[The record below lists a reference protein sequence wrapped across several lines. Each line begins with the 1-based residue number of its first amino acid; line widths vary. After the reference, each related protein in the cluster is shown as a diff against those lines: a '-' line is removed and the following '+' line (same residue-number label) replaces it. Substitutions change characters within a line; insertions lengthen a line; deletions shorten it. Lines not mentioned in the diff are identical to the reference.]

1 MQFDLICG
9 ILINIG
15 LSASYTAAFRIIF
28 FGDKMSYKINL
39 GCWGSVFAVPSDA
52 VDKYIKIA
60 SGSSVKVLLY
70 FLRHSGE
77 LLSDAVIASALS
89 MKEEDVSD
97 AFVFWEQVG
106 LLSKSGEEFSPAEK
120 PAGVSDSI
128 FPVHADTEQS
138 RFVADKSDIEKDNS
152 VSVEEQARLAA
163 AKAAALRTPEFSP
176 ALIADTVKND
186 EKMNYLFK
194 TCEALYG
201 RQLKHTEQN
210 ALVTITEHIGLP
222 AEVALMLV
230 DFCFSIGKSS
240 PAYLRSAAMD
250 WVENGVTDLST
261 AEQYI
266 SVLQAK
272 NKAENTVKSIFGIN
286 RALSQKEKDFASLWI
301 NEWGFSSEIITMA
314 YDINVNSKGKYSF
327 PYISTILE
335 RWREKGLT
343 TKEQIEEERARNPKQ
358 PAFEQSSLDVEK
370 IDKQILDFY
379 S

>member
-1 MQFDLICG
+1 M
-9 ILINIG
+9 
-15 LSASYTAAFRIIF
+15 F
-28 FGDKMSYKINL
+28 FGDKMSYRINL

-77 LLSDAVIASALS
+77 LLSDSDISSALS

-97 AFVFWEQVG
+97 ALVFWEQVG
-106 LLSKSGEEFSPAEK
+106 LLSKNGDGFLPAEK
-120 PAGVSDSI
+120 PSGTSDSV
-128 FPVHADTEQS
+128 FSVHADTEQR
-138 RFVADKSDIEKDNS
+138 RFIADKSDIEKENAL
-152 VSVEEQARLAA
+152 SVEEQARLAA
-163 AKAAALRTPEFSP
+163 AKAAALRSPEFSP
-176 ALIADTVKND
+176 VVIADTVKND

-240 PAYLRSAAMD
+240 PAYLKSAAMD

-266 SVLQAK
+266 SVLQTK
-272 NKAENTVKSIFGIN
+272 NKAENTIKSIFGIS
-286 RALSQKEKDFASLWI
+286 RALSQKEKEYASLWI
-301 NEWGFSSEIITMA
+301 NEWEFSPEIITMA

-327 PYISTILE
+327 PYINTILQ
-335 RWREKGLT
+335 RWREKGFT

-358 PAFEQSSLDVEK
+358 SGFEQSSLDLEK
-370 IDKQILDFY
+370 IDKQLLDFY

>member
-1 MQFDLICG
+1 
-9 ILINIG
+9 
-15 LSASYTAAFRIIF
+15 
-28 FGDKMSYKINL
+28 
-39 GCWGSVFAVPSDA
+39 
-52 VDKYIKIA
+52 
-60 SGSSVKVLLY
+60 
-70 FLRHSGE
+70 
-77 LLSDAVIASALS
+77 
-89 MKEEDVSD
+89 
-97 AFVFWEQVG
+97 
-106 LLSKSGEEFSPAEK
+106 
-120 PAGVSDSI
+120 
-128 FPVHADTEQS
+128 
-138 RFVADKSDIEKDNS
+138 
-152 VSVEEQARLAA
+152 
-163 AKAAALRTPEFSP
+163 
-176 ALIADTVKND
+176 
-186 EKMNYLFK
+186 
-194 TCEALYG
+194 
-201 RQLKHTEQN
+201 
-210 ALVTITEHIGLP
+210 
-222 AEVALMLV
+222 
-230 DFCFSIGKSS
+230 
-240 PAYLRSAAMD
+240 MD